1 MKSKNYTLLSL
12 LCSIILIFITTNLT
26 AQDYYPLEI
35 GNRWD
40 YERSYWV
47 PGYPQEIDTFSVEV
61 IDDSLFSNGKTY
73 YVLNR
78 SDLTGGRYVRADS
91 DFVYYYDE
99 NDADEDTLYHLH
111 AQPGEEWFLQF
122 GAISFIRLDSIST
135 SQIFTFPTTLLYY
148 RLDGLILSYVTLSD
162 KFGPVNFHSPGE
174 PPGTSYTDKHLI
186 GCVIDSIEYGNPVS
200 VETDK
205 TIPDVFTLY
214 QNYPNPFNPSTTI
227 RFTISDLRAG
237 RQGLRF
243 TTLKVYDILGKE
255 VAILVNEEKTAGNYE
270 VEFSTDLIHQTL
282 PSGVYF
288 YQLRAGEF
296 IQTRKMV
303 LLK

>member
-12 LCSIILIFITTNLT
+12 LCSIVFIFITTNLT

-40 YERSYWV
+40 YERTYWV
-47 PGYPQEIDTFSVEV
+47 PYYPQVIDTFSVEV
-61 IDDSLFSNGKTY
+61 IGDSLFSNGETY

-78 SDLTGGRYVRADS
+78 PDLTGGKYVRADSDS

-99 NDADEDTLYHLH
+99 NDTDEDTLYHLN

-135 SQIFTFPTTLLYY
+135 SQIFTFPTTLLYH

-162 KFGPVNFHSPGE
+162 KFGPVSFHSPGE
-174 PPGTSYTDKHLI
+174 PPGTSSTGIHLI
-186 GCVIDSIEYGNPVS
+186 GCMIDSIEYGNPVS
-200 VETDK
+200 VDATEPASPTK
-205 TIPDVFTLY
+205 FSLS
-214 QNYPNPFNPSTTI
+214 QSYPNPFNPSTSI
-227 RFTISDLRAG
+227 HYSVSSLQFVS
-237 RQGLRF
+237 
-243 TTLKVYDILGKE
+243 LKVYDVLGNE
-255 VAILVNEEKTAGNYE
+255 IAILVNEEKTTGSYE
-270 VEFSTDLIHQTL
+270 VEFNATSL

-288 YQLRAGEF
+288 YRLQAGSFVE
-296 IQTRKMV
+296 TKKMV
-303 LLK
+303 LLR